1 MNRRDWV
8 AGVSGILAVSAWPA
22 DAKDVAQTLPLVK
35 SKAEWRKLLPAES
48 YRVLFEAGTEP
59 AFSSPLNGEKRAG
72 TFLCAACNLPLF
84 ASAQKYDSGTGWP
97 SFWQSLPGAVAT
109 STDFMLVYPR
119 TEYHCVRCGGHHG
132 HLFDDGPPPTG
143 KRYCNNG
150 LALSFAAQ
158 GDPLPAV
165 RS

>member
-8 AGVSGILAVSAWPA
+8 AGVSGLFAVSALPTDA
-22 DAKDVAQTLPLVK
+22 DAAPALPVVK
-35 SKAEWRKLLPAES
+35 SKAEWRKLLPVES
-48 YRVLFEAGTEP
+48 YRVLFEEGTEAP
-59 AFSSPLNGEKRAG
+59 FSSPLNGEKRAG
-72 TFLCAACNLPLF
+72 TFLCAACHLPLF

-97 SFWQSLPGAVAT
+97 SFWQALPGAVAT
-109 STDFMLVYPR
+109 STDYQLVSPR
-119 TEYHCVRCGGHHG
+119 TEYHCTRCGGHHG
-132 HLFDDGPPPTG
+132 HLFDDGPAPTG

-150 LALSFAAQ
+150 LALGFVAQ